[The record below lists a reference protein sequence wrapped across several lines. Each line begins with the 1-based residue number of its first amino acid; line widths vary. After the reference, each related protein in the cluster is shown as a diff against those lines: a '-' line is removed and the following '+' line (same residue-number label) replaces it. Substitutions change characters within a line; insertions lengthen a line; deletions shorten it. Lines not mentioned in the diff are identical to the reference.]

1 MEMMEIT
8 MDMDLIGL
16 SQYRSFQARKQ
27 SKHFKDSL
35 LKVNQ
40 ELLSKLKELKDDLA
54 AKTETPDDLSHVRM
68 YYKLRKL

>member
-1 MEMMEIT
+1 MKETEKPVSSFP
-8 MDMDLIGL
+8 
-16 SQYRSFQARKQ
+16 SQEVVQAL
-27 SKHFKDSL
+27 KDSL

-54 AKTETPDDLSHVRM
+54 AKTETPDDLSYVRM

>member
-1 MEMMEIT
+1 MKETEKPVSSFP
-8 MDMDLIGL
+8 
-16 SQYRSFQARKQ
+16 SQEVVQAL
-27 SKHFKDSL
+27 KDSL